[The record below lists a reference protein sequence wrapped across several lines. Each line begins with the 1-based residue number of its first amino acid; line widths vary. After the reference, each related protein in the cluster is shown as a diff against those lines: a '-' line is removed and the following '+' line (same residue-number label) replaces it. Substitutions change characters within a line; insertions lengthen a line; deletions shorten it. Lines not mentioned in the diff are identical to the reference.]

1 MSSVCNIFLNKQTL
15 HFMTILK
22 ASQYSFYNGQ
32 VHVHGGIALGLFLFF
47 HFIPLFSFLALSF
60 MSTFSKIKYIMFNL
74 YFYQFYSHYFNYY
87 LFCFWCFLKLIF
99 FSISSFDILFHLVF
113 VSNLILV
120 FLNAIFFCFLYF
132 PWFVFQFHPMK
143 FISFNFYIQFG
154 TNSFDCY
161 FFNLFYFSI

>member
-1 MSSVCNIFLNKQTL
+1 LSSVCNIFLNKQTL

-99 FSISSFDILFHLVF
+99 FSISSFDILFLLVF
-113 VSNLILV
+113 VFNLVLV
-120 FLNAIFFCFLYF
+120 LLNAIFLF
-132 PWFVFQFHPMK
+132 
-143 FISFNFYIQFG
+143 FILSLI
-154 TNSFDCY
+154 C
-161 FFNLFYFSI
+161 FSISSYEIYFI

>member
-1 MSSVCNIFLNKQTL
+1 MGSACNISLNKQTL
-15 HFMTILK
+15 HFMTTLK
-22 ASQYSFYNGQ
+22 ASQHLLSNNQ
-32 VHVHGGIALGLFLFF
+32 VRVHGGIAVGLFLSF
-47 HFIPLFSFLALSF
+47 HFIPLFSLLALSF

-74 YFYQFYSHYFNYY
+74 YLYQFCSYYFNYY

-113 VSNLILV
+113 VSNLVLV

-143 FISFNFYIQFG
+143 FISFNFCIQFG
-154 TNSFDCY
+154 TN
-161 FFNLFYFSI
+161 